1 MKSVISLIFIFFG
14 FILHAQ
20 TSDALKREQ
29 QLLEKKISDT
39 KLLLNKSKSRTELSL
54 NELQVI
60 KNQIRYREELIRN
73 YDNQIRSGEI
83 KIRDKEQQITSLKNK
98 VVTMKDQYKKLLLY
112 AYKHRNKYGRML
124 YIFSSK
130 NYNEALRRNRYVKG
144 MEDLRRKQ
152 FEAIRLNQEFIKNE
166 IVGIEEERK
175 LKIKVLSEKK
185 QEREEIEKDKLAQEQ
200 IYNQLK
206 NEETALLEKLRRAQQ
221 TQQALKEQIN
231 AAIRREI
238 AEAEAQR
245 KREEEARRK
254 KEAQANNNSSK
265 SENSNSSTT
274 TDKSTETPAFTETK
288 ESILAGKS
296 FESNKGR
303 LPWPVEKGTI
313 TEKFGVNPHPTLKNV
328 ETDNTGIDI
337 TAPANSHVRAVYEG
351 EVTSVF
357 YIQGA
362 GNVVIIKHGNYR
374 TVYGYMKDVYVTKGD
389 KVSTK
394 KVIGSLVKKE
404 DENYSIMHF
413 EIRTVNGTNITQL
426 NPSLWITQ

>member
-1 MKSVISLIFIFFG
+1 MKNVISFLFVLSVFT
-14 FILHAQ
+14 LTAQ

-29 QLLEKKISDT
+29 QLLEKKIANT
-39 KLLLNKSKSRTELSL
+39 KLLLDKSKSRTELSL

-60 KNQIRYREELIRN
+60 KNQISYREDLIRN
-73 YDNQIRSGEI
+73 FDNQIRSGEI
-83 KIRDKEQQITSLKNK
+83 KIRDKEQQITNLKNK
-98 VVTMKDQYKKLLLY
+98 VVVMKDQYKKLLLY
-112 AYKHRNKYGRML
+112 AYKRRNKYGRML

-130 NYNEALRRNRYVKG
+130 SYNEALRRNRYVKG

-152 FEAIRLNQEFIKNE
+152 FEAIRLNQEFIKSE

-254 KEAQANNNSSK
+254 KEALANNNSS
-265 SENSNSSTT
+265 NSDNTKTT
-274 TDKSTETPAFTETK
+274 NTNKSTDTPAFTETK

-303 LPWPVEKGTI
+303 LPWPVEKGTV

-328 ETDNTGIDI
+328 QTDNTGIDI
-337 TAPANSHVRAVYEG
+337 TAPSNSHVRAVYEG

-362 GNVVIIKHGNYR
+362 GTVVIIRHGNYR

-413 EIRTVNGTNITQL
+413 EIRAVNGTNITQL
-426 NPSLWITQ
+426 NPSLWIAQ